1 MISPIQILIIV
12 VVSALSIVLV
22 IIGVQVFYLFREFRR
37 SVEKVN
43 KILEDATT
51 VSAAITK
58 PITSLTNSWG
68 NFSGLTGIFSWLLNL
83 RKKKEDDNE
92 S

>member
-1 MISPIQILIIV
+1 MISPTQILLIV

-43 KILEDATT
+43 KILDDAGT

-58 PITSLTNSWG
+58 PIASLSNSLG
-68 NFSGLTGIFSWLLNL
+68 SFSGLTGIFSWLLNL
-83 RKKKEDDNE
+83 RKKKEENNNE
-92 S
+92 